1 MALCRHCHHR
11 DWRRH
16 GVPRIEVKR
25 RLVLLGA
32 PGSGKGTQA
41 ELITRQFGIP
51 VTSPGAILRRERDLG
66 TPLGLE
72 TAETLQRGDLVPD
85 KTIVKLIED
94 WLHLHGG
101 YGFVFDGFPRTLPQ
115 AKSLASI
122 LKTLKT
128 SLDAAIW
135 LDVSEETIR
144 ARISG
149 RLQCRTCGFT
159 TSVDSAEF
167 ADRPICPYCEGRLE
181 RRSDDD
187 MSVLQQRL
195 REYNSK
201 TQPLAE
207 FYGKMSILQ
216 KINGNRDRE
225 TVFADISRL
234 IEDTVAA

>member
-1 MALCRHCHHR
+1 
-11 DWRRH
+11 
-16 GVPRIEVKR
+16 VKR

-41 ELITRQFGIP
+41 EMITRHFGIP
-51 VTSPGAILRRERDLG
+51 VTSPGAILRRERDLE

-72 TAETLQRGDLVPD
+72 TAEILQRGDLVPD

-101 YGFVFDGFPRTLPQ
+101 HGFVFDGFPRTLPQ
-115 AKSLASI
+115 AESLAAILKSLHA
-122 LKTLKT
+122 
-128 SLDAAIW
+128 SLDYAIW
-135 LDVSEETIR
+135 LEVSEETVR
-144 ARISG
+144 TRISG

-159 TSVDSAEF
+159 TSVDSAQF
-167 ADRPICPYCEGRLE
+167 ANRPICPYCEGRLE

-187 MSVLQQRL
+187 VGVLQQRL
-195 REYNSK
+195 REYNTK
-201 TQPLAE
+201 TQPLAD
-207 FYGKMSILQ
+207 FYGKMSILR

-234 IEDTVAA
+234 IEDKVPA

>member
-1 MALCRHCHHR
+1 
-11 DWRRH
+11 
-16 GVPRIEVKR
+16 VKR

-51 VTSPGAILRRERDLG
+51 VTSPGAILRREKDLG

-72 TAETLQRGDLVPD
+72 TAEMLQRGDLVPD

-94 WLHLHGG
+94 WLHLHGS

-115 AKSLASI
+115 AESLATI
-122 LKTLKT
+122 LKGLKT
-128 SLDAAIW
+128 SLDYAIW
-135 LDVSEETIR
+135 LEVSEETVR
-144 ARISG
+144 ARIAG

-159 TSVDSAEF
+159 TSAGSAHF
-167 ADRPICPYCEGRLE
+167 DDRPICPYCEGRLV

-195 REYNSK
+195 REYNTK
-201 TQPLAE
+201 TQPLAD

-216 KINGNRDRE
+216 KIDGNRDRE

-234 IEDTVAA
+234 IEDKVLA

>member
-1 MALCRHCHHR
+1 M
-11 DWRRH
+11 
-16 GVPRIEVKR
+16 KR
-25 RLVLLGA
+25 LILLGA

-51 VTSPGAILRRERDLG
+51 VTSPGAILRREKDLG

-72 TAETLQRGDLVPD
+72 TAEMLQRGDLVPD
-85 KTIVKLIED
+85 QTIVKLIED
-94 WLHLHGG
+94 WLRLHGG

-115 AKSLASI
+115 AESLEKILKSLH
-122 LKTLKT
+122 T

-135 LDVSEETIR
+135 LDVSEETVR
-144 ARISG
+144 NRISG

-159 TSVDSAEF
+159 TSTDSAKF

-187 MSVLQQRL
+187 MSVLQQRM

-201 TQPLAE
+201 TQPLADY
-207 FYGKMSILQ
+207 YGKLSILR
-216 KINGNRDRE
+216 KIDGNRDRD
-225 TVFADISRL
+225 TVFSDISRI
-234 IEDTVAA
+234 IEEKVPA